1 MVPLVQSFAHSL
13 WGRERICPRC
23 GKIWRLTPAAHQG
36 LIAFGIVVGVVLT
49 VEARE
54 WFPTVEDDFLLL
66 VVWVS
71 VYALVL
77 WPAIFA
83 LLGNYRL
90 K

>member
-1 MVPLVQSFAHSL
+1 LVPLVQSFAHSL